1 MSDNVIFSYT
11 RAQALADGVL
21 VDITPLAKEAGFC
34 IPVAVTEAVYLDY
47 LKPSAALEAESQ
59 SFEGRAWDVLQVLL
73 FAAAVHPDHDTIL
86 FKVLFQISPGCPP
99 VPIELKAIIGPGDI
113 GSPVLTILLPLE
125 D

>member
-21 VDITPLAKEAGFC
+21 VDLTPLAKEAGFC
-34 IPVAVTEAVYLDY
+34 IPIAVTEAVYLDY

-59 SFEGRAWDVLQVLL
+59 SFDGRAWDLLQVLR

-86 FKVLFQISPGCPP
+86 FKVLFILTPGCPP
-99 VPIELKAIIGPGDI
+99 EPVSLKAICGPGDE
-113 GSPVLTILLPLE
+113 GEPVLTILLPVE

>member
-21 VDITPLAKEAGFC
+21 VDLTPLAKEAGFR
-34 IPVAVTEAVYLDY
+34 IPIAVTEAVYLDY
-47 LKPSAALEAESQ
+47 LKPSAAHAAESQ
-59 SFEGRAWDVLQVLL
+59 SFDSRAWDLLQVLR

-86 FKVLFQISPGCPP
+86 FKVLFILTPGCPP
-99 VPIELKAIIGPGDI
+99 EPVSLKAICGPGDE
-113 GSPVLTILLPLE
+113 GEPVLTILLPLE